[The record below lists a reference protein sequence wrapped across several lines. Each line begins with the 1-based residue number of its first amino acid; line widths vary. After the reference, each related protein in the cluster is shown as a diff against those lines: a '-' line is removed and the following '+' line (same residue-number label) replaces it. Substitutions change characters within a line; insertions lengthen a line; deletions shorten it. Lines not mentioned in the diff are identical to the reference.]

1 LRATIQ
7 AALASEGIQEFVSL
21 TPTSKTYNWLL
32 PCTAVH
38 CCTALYLKPKPCV
51 LLQVE
56 NEDLVFTLE
65 VMVEKFGDEI
75 APYAVSPPAQLAWLV
90 VTMFS

>member
-1 LRATIQ
+1 MQRG
-7 AALASEGIQEFVSL
+7 ASLGA
-21 TPTSKTYNWLL
+21 
-32 PCTAVH
+32 AVH
-38 CCTALYLKPKPCV
+38 CCAAA

-75 APYAVSPPAQLAWLV
+75 APYAVSTLAFLQH
-90 VTMFS
+90 MP